1 MKKKKKKKKKK
12 KTSNDKQ
19 LEEEEDEE
27 KEEEEEEQQT
37 PLRSAALT
45 FMAFNSSSA
54 SLPSILPSSV
64 AMGNVVDFD
73 KLLHI
78 PWPEEQTNSNVELN
92 LVSRSCCKHCHINSF
107 LTITWSFQLC

>member
-1 MKKKKKKKKKK
+1 MKKKKKNKK

-27 KEEEEEEQQT
+27 KEKEEEEEQQT

-73 KLLHI
+73 KLLQI
-78 PWPEEQTNSNVELN
+78 P
-92 LVSRSCCKHCHINSF
+92 
-107 LTITWSFQLC
+107 